1 MQPNMRMKQ
10 ITVALAAAGFGLA
23 VGAGYNRLDTAAL
36 SLANAATPPAVTSP
50 VAATAAA
57 RLPDFTALV
66 DRAGAAVVNIS
77 TIGTTRSA
85 AMDQDDEDNPLNEFF
100 KRFGGPNGPGFNF
113 QMPQPAPSRGVG
125 SGFIVSPDGYI
136 VTNAHVVD
144 GAKEVTVRLTD
155 RREFTAK
162 VIGAD
167 KRTDIA
173 LIKIDAKAALPA
185 LDLSNPPAPRQGEW
199 VIAIGS
205 PFGFENSVSAGVV
218 SGVHRALPGGQM
230 TPFIQTDVAVNPGN
244 SGGPLLNAAGQ
255 VVGVNSQIYSRSGGY
270 MGLSFAIPASVA
282 SNVAQQL
289 KAHGKVSHGRLG
301 IGIQGLNQ
309 SLAQSFDLPDSNG
322 ALVGTVEKD
331 SPAEKAGF
339 KTGDIIRKI
348 DGVAMTDSTDV
359 TSRIGNMAPG
369 TKVNVEVWR
378 EGKPVTLTATIGTFD
393 DNEHVASAGS
403 KAQGQG
409 KLGVAVRPLTPEE
422 KSEIGHD
429 GLVVENA
436 TGPAARAGIQ
446 PGDVIVSVGA
456 AKVTTLEQLKRQ
468 IEKSGD
474 HVALLIE
481 RNGQK
486 IFVPVRV
493 G

>member
-1 MQPNMRMKQ
+1 MQAKFHLKQ

-23 VGAGYNRLDTAAL
+23 VGAGYNRLDAPAL
-36 SLANAATPPAVTSP
+36 SLANAATPPAITSP
-50 VAATAAA
+50 VASTAAA
-57 RLPDFTALV
+57 RLPDFTSLV
-66 DRAGAAVVNIS
+66 ERDGAAVVNIS
-77 TIGTTRSA
+77 TVGTTKA
-85 AMDQDDEDNPLNEFF
+85 TGLDQDDEENPLNEFL
-100 KRFGGPNGPGFNF
+100 KRFGMPNGPGLNI
-113 QMPQPAPSRGVG
+113 QPRAVPSRGVG

-144 GAKEVTVRLTD
+144 GANTVTVKLTD

-173 LIKIDAKAALPA
+173 LIKIDAKKPLPA
-185 LDLSNPPAPRQGEW
+185 IDLSNPAPAKQGEW

-205 PFGFENSVSAGVV
+205 PFGFENSVTAGIV

-244 SGGPLLNAAGQ
+244 SGGPLLNTAGQ
-255 VVGVNSQIYSRSGGY
+255 LVGVNSQIYSRSGGF

-282 SNVAQQL
+282 QNVAMQL
-289 KAHGKVSHGRLG
+289 KEHGKVNHGRLG
-301 IGIQGLNQ
+301 IGIQGLDQ
-309 SLAQSFDLPDSNG
+309 TLAESFNLPDSNG
-322 ALVGTVEKD
+322 ALVGTVEEN
-331 SPAEKAGF
+331 SPAAKAGF
-339 KTGDIIRKI
+339 RTGDVIRKI
-348 DGVAMTDSTDV
+348 DNEPVGDSTDV

-378 EGKPVTLTATIGTFD
+378 DGKPVTLTATIGSFD
-393 DNEHVASAGS
+393 NAEKVASNDQS
-403 KAQGQG
+403 SMSHE
-409 KLGVAVRPLTPEE
+409 KLGLAVRPLSPDE
-422 KSEIGHD
+422 KQEVGHG

-436 TGPAARAGIQ
+436 SGPAALAGIQ
-446 PGDVIVSVGA
+446 PGDVIVSVGS
-456 AKVTTLEQLKRQ
+456 AKVTTIEGLKQ
-468 IEKSGD
+468 QVDKAGKNI
-474 HVALLIE
+474 ALLIE

-486 IFVPVRV
+486 IFVPVRI

>member
-1 MQPNMRMKQ
+1 
-10 ITVALAAAGFGLA
+10 
-23 VGAGYNRLDTAAL
+23 
-36 SLANAATPPAVTSP
+36 
-50 VAATAAA
+50 
-57 RLPDFTALV
+57 
-66 DRAGAAVVNIS
+66 
-77 TIGTTRSA
+77 
-85 AMDQDDEDNPLNEFF
+85 
-100 KRFGGPNGPGFNF
+100 
-113 QMPQPAPSRGVG
+113 
-125 SGFIVSPDGYI
+125 
-136 VTNAHVVD
+136 
-144 GAKEVTVRLTD
+144 
-155 RREFTAK
+155 

-173 LIKIDAKAALPA
+173 LIKIDAKKPLPA
-185 LDLSNPPAPRQGEW
+185 LDLSSPAPVKQGEW

-282 SNVAQQL
+282 ANVAQQL
-289 KAHGKVSHGRLG
+289 KEHGKVSHGRLG

-331 SPAEKAGF
+331 SPADKAGF
-339 KTGDIIRKI
+339 KTGDVIRKI
-348 DGVAMTDSTDV
+348 EGVAMTDSTDV